1 MEVVWSATFDPQ
13 MELFAV
19 PAVELD
25 QSISPRSRAMTKP
38 TNNDFKISG
47 EGNYE
52 AAKRFD
58 DAEKAFV
65 KDRGDEIPAL
75 AKKAA
80 EALDGPDGDSLR
92 DASEAAARGQTS
104 SKPDKQT

>member
-1 MEVVWSATFDPQ
+1 
-13 MELFAV
+13 
-19 PAVELD
+19 
-25 QSISPRSRAMTKP
+25 MTEQ
-38 TNNDFKISG
+38 TNTESKISG

-80 EALDGPDGDSLR
+80 EALDGPDGDSLS